1 MNDTQAPQGSNGRD
15 PDPHHLPGLGGT
27 ASAAEEPSTAEQSW
41 RDWPWA
47 LWYRQTAAILRL
59 EIKRNFLGRRLIA
72 VYFLSLAPVSL
83 LVLRALL
90 PLHESEIGNPGKASI
105 VFAVLYQ
112 AFTLRLAIFFGC
124 VAIFTNLFRGEVLE
138 KTLHYYLL
146 SPVQREVLVLGKYL
160 AGAISAITFFGLS
173 TAACYLLLY
182 APYGSA
188 FIQQHFTSGPGARHL
203 LAYLAVSV
211 LACLG
216 YGAVFL
222 GIGLYVR
229 NPIIPAGLILI
240 WESFNFLLPPILQKI
255 SVIHYLQS
263 ICPVSLPA
271 GPLAIMTEPTSP
283 WISVPGLLGVIILV
297 ILASSIRVKSL
308 EIMYGTD

>member
-1 MNDTQAPQGSNGRD
+1 MNKTPTPEGTNGRD
-15 PDPHHLPGLGGT
+15 PNHHHPPT
-27 ASAAEEPSTAEQSW
+27 EVESVAPPTEESW

-47 LWYRQTAAILRL
+47 LWYRQTMAILRL

-72 VYFLSLAPVSL
+72 VYFLSLAPISL

-90 PLHESEIGNPGKASI
+90 PLHESELGNPGKASV
-105 VFAVLYQ
+105 VFAILYQ

-124 VAIFTNLFRGEVLE
+124 VAIFTNLFRGEVME

-160 AGAISAITFFGLS
+160 SGVISAITFFGLS
-173 TAACYLLLY
+173 TAACYFLLY
-182 APYGSA
+182 APYGWT
-188 FIQQHFTSGPGARHL
+188 FMEEHFTKGPGMSHL
-203 LAYLAVSV
+203 FAYLVVSL

-229 NPIIPAGLILI
+229 NPIVPAGLILI

-297 ILASSIRVKSL
+297 ILASSLRVKTL
-308 EIMYGTD
+308 EITYGTD

>member
-1 MNDTQAPQGSNGRD
+1 MNKTPTPEGSNGKD
-15 PDPHHLPGLGGT
+15 PNPGQMPTPVYAPVGPIETGN
-27 ASAAEEPSTAEQSW
+27 EQSW

-47 LWYRQTAAILRL
+47 LWYRQIMAILRL
-59 EIKRNFLGRRLIA
+59 ETKRNFLGRRLIA
-72 VYFLSLAPVSL
+72 VYFLSLAPISL

-105 VFAVLYQ
+105 VFAILYQ

-124 VAIFTNLFRGEVLE
+124 VAIFTSLFRGEVME
-138 KTLHYYLL
+138 RTLHYYLL

-160 AGAISAITFFGLS
+160 AGVISAVTFFGLS
-173 TAACYLLLY
+173 TVACYLLLY
-182 APYGSA
+182 APYGST
-188 FIQQHFTSGPGARHL
+188 FLEEHFTKGPGLSHL
-203 LAYLAVSV
+203 LAYLLVSV

-229 NPIIPAGLILI
+229 NPIIPAGLILV

-263 ICPVSLPA
+263 ICPVTLPA

-297 ILASSIRVKSL
+297 ILVSSLKVKGL
-308 EIMYGTD
+308 EITYGTD